1 MCEDGNKTF
10 KINVSGADGMDISGA
25 NVRLQNNIT
34 ASRFVFY
41 KDSFNYIESLEANNT
56 NNIYF
61 HSNGYYSFRVNNEG
75 NWSNETQS
83 VYITE
88 RGISVPG
95 EIGLYSQEMSNY
107 VARYYVAGSTKCTA
121 IGNGSYNT
129 RIYGS
134 SVWTQKAV
142 STSDVRLKQ
151 DFQPLDKFEDL
162 YMNLQPVSFKYID
175 GYDKSEDRYFGLK
188 AQPTEKLF
196 EDMGENPDDY
206 AMFNKFGI
214 DHEDIKERLGHDV
227 DFDEEHGLDYTNMIA
242 LNTHMVQKTR
252 REAAID
258 HREIEILKAENA
270 ELKATLQAIMTKLN
284 MQQN

>member
-1 MCEDGNKTF
+1 
-10 KINVSGADGMDISGA
+10 
-25 NVRLQNNIT
+25 
-34 ASRFVFY
+34 
-41 KDSFNYIESLEANNT
+41 
-56 NNIYF
+56 
-61 HSNGYYSFRVNNEG
+61 
-75 NWSNETQS
+75 
-83 VYITE
+83 
-88 RGISVPG
+88 
-95 EIGLYSQEMSNY
+95 
-107 VARYYVAGSTKCTA
+107 
-121 IGNGSYNT
+121 
-129 RIYGS
+129 
-134 SVWTQKAV
+134 
-142 STSDVRLKQ
+142 
-151 DFQPLDKFEDL
+151 
-162 YMNLQPVSFKYID
+162 MNLQPVSFKYID